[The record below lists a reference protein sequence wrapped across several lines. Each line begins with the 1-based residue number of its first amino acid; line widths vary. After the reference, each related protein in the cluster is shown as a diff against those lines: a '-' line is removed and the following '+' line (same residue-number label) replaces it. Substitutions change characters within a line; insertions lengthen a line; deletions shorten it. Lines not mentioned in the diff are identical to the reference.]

1 VRPGLYACVAY
12 IRRFRPIEGMRIPAV
27 FGSVLLGLLHGC
39 CTRDPSARCQGD
51 ECALMADWLCLPICS
66 NNGGGHPS
74 SKWVIFEASLANFGE
89 RHY

>member
-1 VRPGLYACVAY
+1 LYACVAY

-39 CTRDPSARCQGD
+39 CTCDPSARCQGD
-51 ECALMADWLCLPICS
+51 ECALMADWPYLPICS

-74 SKWVIFEASLANFGE
+74 S
-89 RHY
+89 